1 MYDLVNWIQKTVD
14 YVGKSEKLDHMSEDD
29 IKLLNGLPN
38 FVLPL
43 PFSRM
48 LRDVLS
54 ESESS
59 KCGQDL
65 DYVFENIFSPGGWS
79 MKMTSAC
86 WRAPSAVLDSYGK
99 PESGILLGN
108 LRWLGDYDECV
119 GIYAPAKGNQE
130 NITVGNFHGRYCT
143 LQVPL
148 ILGNV
153 SLPLS
158 LAACLPDS
166 CNTKKNQ
173 KSDAPEIL
181 NSAENAFDFAK
192 YIDHWIFQ
200 IILNGFF
207 SVDSFF
213 LLSGFLVAYVF
224 FKQADKTDGKIPWLY
239 FYIHRY
245 VRLTIVYF
253 MIILIHTFILP
264 YVGSG
269 PLWPDDAAD
278 KFCRKNW
285 WWNLLYIN
293 NFVPQGEQCFPV
305 AWYLANDMQ
314 FYIISPLFLITLWRW
329 PKIGY
334 SMLGAFFS
342 ITFIANFVLTLEYNL
357 IAGLGNIIEYSNDI
371 LGFQNKINEFF
382 NKIYFKP
389 YARIG
394 PYLVGILLAYYLH
407 KRKKE
412 NADKLSR
419 IHLTVGWIVASGLT
433 LTCQF
438 GLYHQRLTPVGAS
451 FYNAFSRTIFGFG
464 LAWVIFVCI
473 EGQANI
479 VNRILSWKPW
489 IPLSRLTFC
498 AYLIHPIV
506 QTAYYNSL
514 RTLILF
520 NHNNMFMMY
529 MGFLIISYAFSL
541 VVSLL
546 LESPVI
552 RLERLLRNKFTSK

>member
-79 MKMTSAC
+79 MKM
-86 WRAPSAVLDSYGK
+86 LDSYGK